1 MENTIN
7 DKRQRKEFKTIT
19 FSKFK
24 KSHVKKELLNN
35 LYYGKIEQSCYWAA
49 EFICSG
55 HFSELWDI
63 ILLFLGKHIHLGNP
77 FGKCGFRK
85 TV

>member
-35 LYYGKIEQSCYWAA
+35 LNKEA
-49 EFICSG
+49 ETKLL
-55 HFSELWDI
+55 EKDI
-63 ILLFLGKHIHLGNP
+63 SDHDRYILNHKLNILKEI
-77 FGKCGFRK
+77 R
-85 TV
+85 V